1 MATMRDICRI
11 AGVSHGTVSNVL
23 NGRGNVSVEKMEA
36 VLNAAKALG
45 YNVNTQAQLLRANT
59 NIKIAIVLPHLIS
72 EKYTILFNAIRQTI
86 EDSSDLPF
94 DVFLTDDLQSK
105 ELKILQKIASGGYQ
119 SVITVSCLNDAS
131 VYFDTLQ
138 IPPENV
144 AFVYRKPQNAKVY
157 FSLDYADAAQA
168 IANQIAKDA
177 CERIGIFAESSYYLN
192 SEEFVREVRLSL
204 QKDVPNI
211 EVVVCYSSDL
221 ESYNTAFDFFANNQK
236 FDAIITQDLER
247 TRYITQASFFGS
259 AKQVPRI
266 YSLTGSTPPMVSGVY
281 CIPMNYAQ
289 LGLDVA
295 ARLFKNEGTKFE
307 QEQQISSPFARVY
320 TSEARDG
327 ERTRVDTLNLLTI
340 PSPSTDALQK
350 LLPHF
355 FAQTGVHVNIS
366 VRPFGEIFNI
376 LNTIEEHPFYDL
388 LRIDVAFF
396 PWFAKKTLVPL
407 NSVGGGLTDLQSKYT
422 EQKQSRFCLVNDMAY
437 AMPFDASVQLMFY
450 RKDLFEDPIT
460 KRMYFESTGKELKVP
475 STFEEYDRISRFF
488 YTHREAGNE
497 NKPYGSSSTT
507 GSAGII
513 SSEYLLR
520 YYAAGGCLFGSGTEP
535 SLSPLIAE
543 KVLTDYMNQLS
554 YTDRINSEW
563 WGESIKRFESGDLAM
578 NIAYM
583 NLFNDVAHSPMS
595 NNIGYAPVPGGKPQI
610 GGGVLGMSRY
620 SKKTELVELFYRW
633 LYSDVIQD
641 HILMLGG
648 NTIQRNYIYMH
659 EVRQRYPWLSLSYN
673 EIETG
678 VRESTMPNGEA
689 FNLRQAENI
698 IGRGVID
705 ALDGLMTIQE
715 TIQKINL
722 GLKNL

>member
-36 VLNAAKALG
+36 VLNAAKVLG
-45 YNVNTQAQLLRANT
+45 YSVNTQAQLLRANT
-59 NIKIAIVLPHLIS
+59 NIKIAIVLPHLTS
-72 EKYTILFNAIRQTI
+72 EKYTVLFNSIRQTI
-86 EDSSDLPF
+86 EDYSDLPF
-94 DVFLTDDLQSK
+94 DVFLTDDLKSK
-105 ELKILQKIASGGYQ
+105 ELKVLQKIASGGYK
-119 SVITVSCLNDAS
+119 SVISVSCLDDAAI
-131 VYFDTLQ
+131 YFDTLQ
-138 IPPENV
+138 IAPENV
-144 AFVYRKPQNAKVY
+144 TFVYRKPQNAKIH
-157 FSLDYADAAQA
+157 FGLDYVQAAEA
-168 IANQIAKDA
+168 IANQIAKDSYK
-177 CERIGIFAESSYYLN
+177 RIGIFAEASHHLN

-204 QKDVPNI
+204 QKNVPNVEI
-211 EVVVCYSSDL
+211 VVCYSSDL
-221 ESYNTAFDFFANNQK
+221 ESYNTAFDFFSNNQK
-236 FDAIITQDLER
+236 LDAIIAQDLER
-247 TRYITQASFFGS
+247 TRYITQASYFGS
-259 AKQVPRI
+259 SRAAPRI
-266 YSLTGSTPPMVSGVY
+266 FSLTGSTPPMVNGIY
-281 CIPMNYAQ
+281 CSPINYAQ
-289 LGLDVA
+289 LGQDVA
-295 ARLFKNEGTKFE
+295 IRLFQNEGKKLE
-307 QEQQISSPFARVY
+307 QEPQVSNPCSHVY
-320 TSEARDG
+320 TSEVRDG
-327 ERTRVDTLNLLTI
+327 ERLRIDTLNLLTI

-350 LLPHF
+350 LLPNF

-376 LNTIEEHPFYDL
+376 LNTIEEHAFYDL
-388 LRIDVAFF
+388 LRVDVAFF
-396 PWFAKKTLVPL
+396 PWFAEKTLVPL
-407 NSVGGGLTDLQSKYT
+407 SAIGNGLTDLQSKYT
-422 EQKQSRFCLVNDMAY
+422 EQKQSRFCLVNGTAY
-437 AMPFDASVQLMFY
+437 AMPLDASVQLMFY

-475 STFEEYDRISRFF
+475 STFEEYDRISHFF

-520 YYAAGGCLFGSGTEP
+520 YYAAGGRLFDASTEP

-543 KVLTDYMNQLS
+543 KVLADYINQLS

-563 WGESIKRFESGDLAM
+563 WGESIKRFESGGLAM

-595 NNIGYAPVPGGKPQI
+595 NNIGFAPVPGGKPQI
-610 GGGVLGMSRY
+610 GGGVLGMSRC
-620 SKKTELVELFYRW
+620 SKKTELVEHFYRW

-648 NTIQRNYIYMH
+648 NTIQRNYIYMQ

-673 EIETG
+673 EIRTG